1 MYKIVA
7 LLEKMATGRED
18 STLFFNPTSGFIL
31 WIPVCFI
38 WAEFQLFSLVFFFNV
53 TREHEGDN

>member
-1 MYKIVA
+1 MCKIVA

-31 WIPVCFI
+31 WIPFCFV
-38 WAEFQLFSLVFFFNV
+38 WAEFHLFSRVFSFNMI
-53 TREHEGDN
+53 REHEGEN